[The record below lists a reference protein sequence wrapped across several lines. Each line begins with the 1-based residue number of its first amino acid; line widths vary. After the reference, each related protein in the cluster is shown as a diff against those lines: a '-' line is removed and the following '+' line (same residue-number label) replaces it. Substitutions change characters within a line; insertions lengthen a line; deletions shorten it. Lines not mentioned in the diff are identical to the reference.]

1 MDEADTADR
10 YIESVID
17 DHVAAAMRKAAEIPV
32 GNPGECDCC
41 GQYFSRLVNGA
52 CGYCR
57 DKYHLE

>member
-17 DHVAAAMRKAAEIPV
+17 DHVAAAMRLAANIPE
-32 GNPGECDCC
+32 GTQGECDFC
-41 GQYFSRLVNGA
+41 GEYFSRLVNGA